1 MKGTLII
8 ALLSI
13 FSGLGLLANRSGHSR
28 QSFDKSDFYAV
39 MASGNLRRLN
49 AELAAVE
56 AAPIAEREAY
66 EGALLMR
73 KAGQAGPPAVRL
85 KFFRSGRIKLESALN
100 TDSTN
105 GEYHFLRLSI
115 QEHVPHILK
124 YSKDLEKD
132 SQIIHAT
139 FRYLAPAVQR
149 AIVDYSKKSKT
160 LHPEDFDQRK
170 PLIPQ

>member
-13 FSGLGLLANRSGHSR
+13 LSGMGPRANRPGQSR
-28 QSFDKSDFYAV
+28 QSFDKSAFYAV

-49 AELAAVE
+49 AELAIIE
-56 AAPIAEREAY
+56 AAPIAEKEAY

-73 KAGQAGPPAVRL
+73 KAGQAGQAGPPAVRL
-85 KFFRSGRIKLESALN
+85 KFFRSGRIKLESAIA

-105 GEYHFLRLSI
+105 GEYHFLRLTI
-115 QEHVPHILK
+115 QEHVPRILK
-124 YSKDLEKD
+124 YYKELEKD

-139 FRYLAPAVQR
+139 FRYLAPVVQR
-149 AIVDYSKKSKT
+149 AILEYSKKSKT
-160 LHPEDFDQRK
+160 LHPEDFDPK
-170 PLIPQ
+170 NP